1 MPQPTPSVVLDL
13 EKSRNRCSG
22 LGQFACQLGHALTVE
37 MSRRGLIPVPLVA
50 ASQADEFG
58 TPDFLLAKLW
68 RKEIFQRWYR
78 WSQWGRAPQHALWH
92 ATHQQA
98 KYLPIN
104 PKTRVLLTI
113 HDLNYLR
120 EKAGPK
126 IDREHRRI
134 KRLIKRCDA
143 VTVISKFVAD
153 EVKSYFDLQ
162 GKPLQVI
169 YNGRPDISQFEAA
182 QPAWL
187 NPSKPFLFSIG
198 IIDRKKNFHV
208 LLDLIKQLPN
218 HQLVIAGQNDSPYAQ
233 EMRATIEQY
242 GISDQVLM
250 PGPVSDE
257 ERQWL
262 YENCESFVFPSLTE
276 GFGLPP
282 IEAMTV
288 GKPVFLA
295 RRTSLPEIGGQKAF
309 YWDTFT
315 PNHLMDVYQHGM
327 QLYNAQPN
335 YAEDLQQA
343 AARFCWQ
350 EAARQ
355 YVDMYRQVLELPEEE
370 LFEPRLVAA

>member
-1 MPQPTPSVVLDL
+1 
-13 EKSRNRCSG
+13 
-22 LGQFACQLGHALTVE
+22 
-37 MSRRGLIPVPLVA
+37 
-50 ASQADEFG
+50 
-58 TPDFLLAKLW
+58 
-68 RKEIFQRWYR
+68 
-78 WSQWGRAPQHALWH
+78 
-92 ATHQQA
+92 
-98 KYLPIN
+98 
-104 PKTRVLLTI
+104 
-113 HDLNYLR
+113 
-120 EKAGPK
+120 
-126 IDREHRRI
+126 
-134 KRLIKRCDA
+134 
-143 VTVISKFVAD
+143 
-153 EVKSYFDLQ
+153 
-162 GKPLQVI
+162 
-169 YNGRPDISQFEAA
+169 
-182 QPAWL
+182 
-187 NPSKPFLFSIG
+187 
-198 IIDRKKNFHV
+198 
-208 LLDLIKQLPN
+208 
-218 HQLVIAGQNDSPYAQ
+218 
-233 EMRATIEQY
+233 
-242 GISDQVLM
+242 M

-315 PNHLMDVYQHGM
+315 PNHLMDVYQQGM

-355 YVDMYRQVLELPEEE
+355 YVDMYRQVLDLPEEE